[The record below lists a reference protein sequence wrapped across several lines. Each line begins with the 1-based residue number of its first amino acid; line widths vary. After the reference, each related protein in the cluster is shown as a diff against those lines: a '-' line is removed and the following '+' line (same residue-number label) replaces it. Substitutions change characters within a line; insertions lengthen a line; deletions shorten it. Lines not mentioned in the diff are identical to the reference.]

1 MKYRLV
7 CFDVD
12 GTLVDNVIYSWEIF
26 HDYFKVDMKRRENAR
41 KQFFDGKINYEEW
54 ALHDISL
61 WKEKNARKNDFLEAI
76 KPLKLMNG
84 AIETVRELKNRNLKL
99 AVISGS
105 INVILE
111 TLMPY
116 YNKYFDDVFLNRL
129 VFDKNGN
136 IIDLKIT
143 PYDIDGKAE
152 AMKTIASKENISL
165 NECVFIG
172 DHRNDIPVMKECGLS
187 IAFDPKDDELRKIA
201 DVVIEKKDLR
211 EVLKHII

>member
-12 GTLVDNVIYSWEIF
+12 GTLVDNVVYSWDIF
-26 HDYFKVDMKRRENAR
+26 HNHFKVDMKRRENAR
-41 KQFFDGKINYEEW
+41 KQFFDGRISYEEW
-54 ALHDISL
+54 ALHDMGL
-61 WKEKNARKNDFLEAI
+61 WKGNGAKKKDFLEAI

-84 AIETVRELKNRNLKL
+84 AVETIRELKKRNLKL
-99 AVISGS
+99 GIISGS
-105 INVILE
+105 IDIILE

-116 YNKYFDDVFLNRL
+116 YKKYFDDVFLNKL

-136 IIDLKIT
+136 ISDLKIT
-143 PYDIDGKAE
+143 PFDIYGKAE
-152 AMKTIASKENISL
+152 AMKLIARRENIGL
-165 NECVFIG
+165 KECVFVG

-211 EVLKHII
+211 GVLRYII

>member
-12 GTLVDNVIYSWEIF
+12 GTLVDNVEYSWEIF

-41 KQFFDGKINYEEW
+41 KQFFDGRISYEEW
-54 ALHDISL
+54 ALHDINL
-61 WKEKNARKNDFLEAI
+61 WKEKNAKKNDFLEAI

-84 AIETVRELKNRNLKL
+84 AMETVRELKKRNMKL

-111 TLMPY
+111 TLMPHY
-116 YNKYFDDVFLNRL
+116 HKYFDDVFLNRL
-129 VFDKNGN
+129 IFDKNGN
-136 IIDLKIT
+136 ISDLKIT

-152 AMKTIASKENISL
+152 AMKVIANKENISL
-165 NECVFIG
+165 KECVFIG